1 LPWSAQFVAGH
12 VLPSS
17 SGVTPQQHAKRQGEL
32 TGKISQWEL
41 NSLLKFIKDSNYFSM
56 RDEYET
62 SVTDN
67 PTVYTYIV
75 MSGKKKI
82 IRNYANSGPTKLW
95 AIQELIDKLL
105 LEAEWD

>member
-1 LPWSAQFVAGH
+1 
-12 VLPSS
+12 
-17 SGVTPQQHAKRQGEL
+17 
-32 TGKISQWEL
+32 
-41 NSLLKFIKDSNYFSM
+41 M

-67 PTVYTYIV
+67 PTVYAYIV